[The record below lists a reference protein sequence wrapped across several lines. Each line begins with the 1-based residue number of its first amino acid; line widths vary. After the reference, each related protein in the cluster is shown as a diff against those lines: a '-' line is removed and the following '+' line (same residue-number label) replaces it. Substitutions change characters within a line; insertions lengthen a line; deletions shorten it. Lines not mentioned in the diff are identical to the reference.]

1 MDVWHPKGKLI
12 ELTGEIRMQKLGIGR
27 DARVCDVL
35 IDGEW
40 RFRNYHDQQ
49 IKGVIHDI
57 VRFPLS
63 LAVAEADGLS

>member
-27 DARVCDVL
+27 YARVCDVL